1 MIETSR
7 SVLVAAK
14 RKGKRKRVNVVVR
27 TKTKIKYN
35 KKNYCLYLHIFKF
48 FILLLRKEIL
58 KMIMFYVPSHYM
70 KFPSMVEIKFGIFS

>member
-35 KKNYCLYLHIFKF
+35 KKIIVYICTFLNSSF
-48 FILLLRKEIL
+48 FA
-58 KMIMFYVPSHYM
+58 
-70 KFPSMVEIKFGIFS
+70 